1 METFILILLICSVL
15 FPVYHMINSSL
26 IMRNSPSYLN
36 ETCDKEK
43 GISVLIPCYNEASIL
58 KTTIESLNALKYDRA
73 EFIFINDG
81 STDETLKVLDDLLE
95 LKPISKKYS
104 LTKLEFMPIKKV
116 YQSKKYPNMIVL
128 DKVNGGKADALNA
141 GIIVSSNNI
150 IVTLDADSILD
161 NQSLSIINNT
171 FEDKSIIAAGGMV
184 HVLQG
189 RKMVDDKLVPSLK
202 SKFIVRLQLIE
213 YLRGFYVYKASLAKS
228 NALSIISGAFGIF
241 RRDVLLEVNGYRR
254 TVGED
259 IDITMKIQKYLGKVP
274 GSRIVF
280 IPEAC
285 CYTEVPES
293 WKDLYKQRIRWQK
306 AYTDCLVLYF
316 RDLCKT
322 VLSKRLSFF
331 FLVDSFFTGI
341 ICTYVIVV
349 SFFILLFF
357 INPLSLNK
365 IFIYLIFSSFCSFIY
380 NLISLRIA
388 RKYAFRL
395 SSKEYKRLLH
405 TLIGDLLILRFFNIV
420 VVCIGTI
427 AYFIRKGGWNKVSR
441 TGRDYTL
448 EQAS

>member
-1 METFILILLICSVL
+1 MGIFILVLLICSVL
-15 FPVYHMINSSL
+15 FPVYHMINSLL
-26 IMRNSPSYLN
+26 IMRKPPTYLS
-36 ETCDKEK
+36 EKCAKEK
-43 GISVLIPCYNEASIL
+43 GISVLIPCYNEESIL
-58 KTTIESLNALKYDRA
+58 KTTIESLNGLKYNHA
-73 EFIFINDG
+73 EFVFINDG
-81 STDETLKVLDDLLE
+81 STDSTFKVLEELLE
-95 LKPISKKYS
+95 LKPIFKRYS
-104 LTKLEFMPIKKV
+104 LTELEFMPIKKV
-116 YQSKKYPNMIVL
+116 YQSIKYPNMIVI

-141 GIIVSSNNI
+141 GIIVSSNSL
-150 IVTLDADSILD
+150 IVTLDADSTLD
-161 NQSLSIINNT
+161 NQSLSIINNA

-189 RKMVDDKLVPSLK
+189 RKKVKDELVPSLK

-241 RRDVLLEVNGYRR
+241 RKDVLLEVKGYRR

-259 IDITMKIQKYLGKVP
+259 IDITMKIQKFIGRSP

-306 AYTDCLVLYF
+306 AYTDCLVIYF

-322 VLSKRLSFF
+322 VLSKKLSFF
-331 FLVDSFFTGI
+331 FLIDSFFTGI

-349 SFFILLFF
+349 SFFVLLFF

-365 IFIYLIFSSFCSFIY
+365 IFIYLIFSSICSFIY

-388 RKYAFRL
+388 RKYAFKL
-395 SSKEYKRLLH
+395 PTKEYNRLLQ
-405 TLIGDLLILRFFNIV
+405 TLIGDLLILRFFNIA

-427 AYFIRKGGWNKVSR
+427 AYFIRKEGWNKVSR